1 MVKFQKYFILSLVLA
16 SVICGL
22 EAFDAPAYTR
32 CKHIGVCEFL
42 DVLGIKGDSDESQIT
57 ARDGECNLFLT
68 HIHIHIHI
76 HIHLSSLG
84 EVPLSDLST
93 CISARKKRRYLDFI
107 DYFSITCQE
116 QGLLNILE
124 NHGIKTAI
132 LSSRYPF
139 ASKDDKPPSQPLQI
153 VAISVIQS

>member
-1 MVKFQKYFILSLVLA
+1 MAKFQKSFILSLILA
-16 SVICGL
+16 VAICGL
-22 EAFDAPAYTR
+22 EAFDAPAYTH

-57 ARDGECNLFLT
+57 AMEGECNLFLT
-68 HIHIHIHI
+68 HTHT
-76 HIHLSSLG
+76 HLSSLG
-84 EVPLSDLST
+84 EVSLPDLST

-116 QGLLNILE
+116 DQEKGLLNFLDTQW
-124 NHGIKTAI
+124 IKTAI
-132 LSSRYPF
+132 LSPRYAF
-139 ASKDDKPPSQPLQI
+139 ASKDHKPPSQALQI